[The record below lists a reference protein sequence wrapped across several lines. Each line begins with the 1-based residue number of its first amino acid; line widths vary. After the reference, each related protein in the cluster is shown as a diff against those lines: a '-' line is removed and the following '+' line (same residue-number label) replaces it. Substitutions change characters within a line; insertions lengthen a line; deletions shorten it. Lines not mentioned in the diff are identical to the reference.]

1 MLDAACPESG
11 CTGVP
16 EGAAVD
22 AISIA
27 QEALETCKRPAR
39 PVSPFMRVCFM
50 VGLIFLFPAFTF
62 QLAFDQINFK
72 FTSSPILQTIS
83 VGTELIALITIF
95 GSRDISRMVLSCW
108 PILIMIALAFMST
121 IWSIDRAATIKASNV
136 FATVCLFSLAL
147 VGRLG
152 TAECIRF
159 VIRMMVLAC
168 VLSIIWVIVFPTEAI
183 HQPTDQAQSVHAG
196 LWRGIFTHKQGLG
209 VFAGLTTGLLFFYG
223 RIVFSSPPVRVV
235 AIVSGIACVIGTES
249 TTGSLTAVITPA
261 TLYGTYAV
269 TTFPPGARSAIF
281 NTLLL
286 SGLALVAAF
295 HLGVLD
301 FVPRLLGKSSDLT
314 GRTDIWPLAL
324 EFLKHSGAALLG
336 GGFGSG
342 FAQYIVDAP
351 IDSGYIDKI
360 IEFGY
365 FGSTIVFAMYVW
377 ILLGGRRL
385 IMETPP
391 AGAAV
396 DVFPF
401 SIVTL
406 VMIIN
411 ITEGLFMEKHV
422 TTVLTAI
429 AAGLTCEGRA
439 VSTGRRAA

>member
-1 MLDAACPESG
+1 MRDRDGVDDGFFDRCHHSRYALWHICSNDVPTG
-11 CTGVP
+11 CTERDIQHPFAVGS
-16 EGAAVD
+16 GAG
-22 AISIA
+22 
-27 QEALETCKRPAR
+27 RR
-39 PVSPFMRVCFM
+39 VSPR
-50 VGLIFLFPAFTF
+50 
-62 QLAFDQINFK
+62 
-72 FTSSPILQTIS
+72 
-83 VGTELIALITIF
+83 
-95 GSRDISRMVLSCW
+95 
-108 PILIMIALAFMST
+108 
-121 IWSIDRAATIKASNV
+121 
-136 FATVCLFSLAL
+136 
-147 VGRLG
+147 
-152 TAECIRF
+152 
-159 VIRMMVLAC
+159 
-168 VLSIIWVIVFPTEAI
+168 
-183 HQPTDQAQSVHAG
+183 
-196 LWRGIFTHKQGLG
+196 
-209 VFAGLTTGLLFFYG
+209 
-223 RIVFSSPPVRVV
+223 
-235 AIVSGIACVIGTES
+235 
-249 TTGSLTAVITPA
+249 
-261 TLYGTYAV
+261 
-269 TTFPPGARSAIF
+269 
-281 NTLLL
+281 
-286 SGLALVAAF
+286 
-295 HLGVLD
+295 
-301 FVPRLLGKSSDLT
+301 RLLGKSSDLT